1 MLTPGARC
9 PMHSTWSRQIENCR
23 ACGSPSGNSESAR
36 NRGTLFC
43 ESLTNVF
50 SWTEKNVSIGTASG
64 RASAYWEWRTCWR
77 EAQRALIAG
86 CLTQRNVCFK
96 KWKKKSIPNKW
107 WKKASAEW
115 SSSWVLN
122 LSPGEA
128 SELLDVL
135 CFDLGGDLGFPG
147 GSDGKESAY
156 NEGDWASIPGSGR
169 SSGEGNGNPLQY
181 SCLENS
187 MDRGHW
193 WATVHVV
200 TKLLLLSCFSR
211 VQLCNPIDGSPPGST
226 VPGILQAR
234 TLEWAAISFSNTWK
248 WTVKVKSLSHVR
260 LFATPWTATYQ
271 APPSMGFSRQEYWSG
286 LPLPSPQRVR
296 HNWAINMFMN
306 VFTLEKFN
314 KLNIYDLCLF
324 LHICYTYNKH
334 VP

>member
-1 MLTPGARC
+1 MFALK
-9 PMHSTWSRQIENCR
+9 N
-23 ACGSPSGNSESAR
+23 
-36 NRGTLFC
+36 
-43 ESLTNVF
+43 
-50 SWTEKNVSIGTASG
+50 EKK
-64 RASAYWEWRTCWR
+64 TC
-77 EAQRALIAG
+77 
-86 CLTQRNVCFK
+86 
-96 KWKKKSIPNKW
+96 IPNKW

-135 CFDLGGDLGFPG
+135 CFDLGGGLGFPG

-156 NEGDWASIPGSGR
+156 NAGGWASIPGSGR

-200 TKLLLLSCFSR
+200 TKLLLLSCFSC
-211 VQLCNPIDGSPPGST
+211 VQLCNPIDGSPPDSPI
-226 VPGILQAR
+226 PGILQAR
-234 TLEWAAISFSNTWK
+234 TLEWVAISFSKAGKWK
-248 WTVKVKSLSHVR
+248 VKVKSLSRVR

-296 HNWAINMFMN
+296 HNWAINIFMN

-314 KLNIYDLCLF
+314 KLNIYGGFPGGSEVKASACNVGDLGLIPGLGRSPGEGNSNPFQYSCLENPMDGGAWWATVHGVAKSQTQFERLHFTSSNIYDLCLF
-324 LHICYTYNKH
+324 LHICYTYNKN